1 MLKTA
6 SFKRLI
12 LRAVLRQVS
21 PMVRLVS
28 VSDRTDLPE
37 LHDVFHAILRW
48 SGDLGYLVRIHGQEF
63 NSFRRSTRS
72 KALRDFQL
80 HRQEKFLYVCDV
92 MDLWEWDVRVL
103 DIQQGIED
111 DHTPLC
117 LGGRGAPPPE
127 YCGGPRGY
135 RLMLKRQQEG
145 GTIADSASV
154 EATIQML
161 AWTNQVSQP
170 ERGICSARLSMKD
183 GEALTDDWNNMG
195 LWNRIALAS
204 RRPTN
209 GCRCSWEAGDC
220 GHEVPNRSDLRKRGQ
235 RRTAK

>member
-1 MLKTA
+1 
-6 SFKRLI
+6 
-12 LRAVLRQVS
+12 
-21 PMVRLVS
+21 MVIRLVS
-28 VSDRTDLPE
+28 VSDRTDLPG
-37 LHDVFHAILRW
+37 LHDVFHAILGW
-48 SGDLGYLVRIHGQEF
+48 SGDLSYLVRIHGQEF

-103 DIQQGIED
+103 DIQQGIQD

-145 GTIADSASV
+145 RAIADPASV

-161 AWTNQVSQP
+161 ALTHPDQP
-170 ERGICSARLSMKD
+170 ARTWDLLRETLDEGWRSID
-183 GEALTDDWNNMG
+183 
-195 LWNRIALAS
+195 
-204 RRPTN
+204 RPIGTIRAF
-209 GCRCSWEAGDC
+209 GTES
-220 GHEVPNRSDLRKRGQ
+220 L
-235 RRTAK
+235 

>member
-1 MLKTA
+1 M
-6 SFKRLI
+6 
-12 LRAVLRQVS
+12 
-21 PMVRLVS
+21 
-28 VSDRTDLPE
+28 
-37 LHDVFHAILRW
+37 
-48 SGDLGYLVRIHGQEF
+48 LVRWLSGWYRFLTARISPGCMMFSMPSSAGAAIWFAFGQEF

-72 KALRDFQL
+72 KGLRDFQL

-154 EATIQML
+154 EDGPKTFRPMTHWL
-161 AWTNQVSQP
+161 RGRTSP
-170 ERGICSARLSMKD
+170 ELQIHLTSKPLGT
-183 GEALTDDWNNMG
+183 EAVL
-195 LWNRIALAS
+195 
-204 RRPTN
+204 
-209 GCRCSWEAGDC
+209 
-220 GHEVPNRSDLRKRGQ
+220 VSDLIG
-235 RRTAK
+235 